1 MYGSIELDGSY
12 KRNTL
17 ACRKVLGDGVDEVLR
32 VDTDG
37 DKDVPWLEE
46 EGVQKKEGDK
56 ERRNLYPMDFY
67 AKEGLGRTTVE
78 RVQAAE
84 VGVRG

>member
-1 MYGSIELDGSY
+1 
-12 KRNTL
+12 
-17 ACRKVLGDGVDEVLR
+17 LGV
-32 VDTDG
+32 
-37 DKDVPWLEE
+37 KDAPWLEE
-46 EGVQKKEGDK
+46 EDEQKQKEDRQRK
-56 ERRNLYPMDFY
+56 NLYPMDFY